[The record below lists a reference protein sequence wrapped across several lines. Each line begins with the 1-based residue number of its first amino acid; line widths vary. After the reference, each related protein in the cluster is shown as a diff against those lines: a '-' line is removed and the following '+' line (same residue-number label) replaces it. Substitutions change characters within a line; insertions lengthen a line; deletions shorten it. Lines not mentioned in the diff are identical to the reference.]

1 MKIFISWSGP
11 REKVVAEA
19 LRDTLPI
26 LCTAEVD
33 VFVSSKSI
41 AKGAAGIEVIN
52 AELASA
58 EYGIVLVSR
67 SNQTE
72 PWLNYEGG
80 WLASLDRPV
89 STVLLDL
96 RISDITTPLAPRQA
110 TNFADEADMA
120 ELLWQVAKTAN
131 PGLRDEAFAAVL
143 ASVWPK
149 IRDSWDPSP
158 EDTDDTPLRSDSDM
172 LSELVERVRRIEE
185 TGDATH
191 SMSADVLHRALLAD
205 ERARMARTPSG
216 AADPADPAVRSA
228 ARNGRFERA
237 VRRAV
242 ELESHG
248 AVTVLNARLERN
260 SGNVTLLAN
269 RYTDPDEV
277 RRLQSLVQD
286 MVSADIRMQVDV
298 IIADSAITQDI
309 DGTDDTTPEGN

>member
-1 MKIFISWSGP
+1 M
-11 REKVVAEA
+11 AEA

-110 TNFADEADMA
+110 TNFADAEDMA
-120 ELLWQVAKTAN
+120 ELLRQVAKTAN
-131 PGLRDEAFAAVL
+131 PGLHDEAFAAVL
-143 ASVWPK
+143 GSVWPK
-149 IRDSWDPSP
+149 IRDAWDPSP
-158 EDTDDTPLRSDSDM
+158 EDADEAPLRSDSDM

-191 SMSADVLHRALLAD
+191 SMSIDAQHRAILAD
-205 ERARMARTPSG
+205 ERSRRTRTSDSSVGMPT
-216 AADPADPAVRSA
+216 RSD
-228 ARNGRFERA
+228 RFQRA
-237 VRRAV
+237 VRRVV
-242 ELESHG
+242 ETESHG
-248 AVTVLNARLERN
+248 AVTVLSARLGRE
-260 SGNVTLLAN
+260 SGNVTLLAS
-269 RYTDPDEV
+269 RFTDADEV
-277 RRLQSLVQD
+277 RRLQSLVQG
-286 MVSADIRMQVDV
+286 MVSEAIRLQVDV
-298 IIADSAITQDI
+298 IVADSAIEQDL
-309 DGTDDTTPEGN
+309 DEVDEESAERDVTHG